1 MRNAIG
7 NNKREKGTYPMNATT
22 AAKVLLEVC
31 GACKKNESILIV
43 TDLPSL
49 EVARAFFE
57 AAKEY
62 PNRNMIVMEETGLHG
77 ADPNPQVC
85 EAMLH
90 ADVIYGCTKF
100 SLFHAPARRAAAER
114 GARFVNM
121 VDYEPRMLES
131 GGLFSDFYQL
141 GDTCMKIA
149 GILDGKDRCTI
160 KTDRGTDITCSI
172 KGRKPNPQIGR
183 SPEPGM
189 VSSPPDVEMATCAV
203 EGTANGVVYIDGSI
217 PFPGLGL
224 IKDAIKLTVKESRI
238 VAIEGDEQAETLK
251 RILAERNDPNA
262 YIIGEIGLG
271 LNPGCSLSG
280 SMLEDEGCGGTIH
293 FACGDNRS
301 FGGHTACKLHLDMV
315 FKAPT
320 MVVDGITILEKG
332 KVVCC

>member
-1 MRNAIG
+1 MD
-7 NNKREKGTYPMNATT
+7 ATA

-31 GACKKNESILIV
+31 GACKKDEKILIV
-43 TDLPSL
+43 TDPASL
-49 EVARAFFE
+49 EVGKAFFF
-57 AAKEY
+57 AAKDY
-62 PNRNMIVMEETGLHG
+62 PNRNMIVIEETGLHG
-77 ADPNPQVC
+77 TDPNPQAC
-85 EAMLH
+85 EAMLN

-100 SLFHAPARRAAAER
+100 SLFHAPARRAAGAK

-121 VDYEPRMLES
+121 VDYEMRMLES

-149 GILDGKDRCTI
+149 EILDGKDQCSIRTA
-160 KTDRGTDITCSI
+160 RGTDITCSI

-183 SPEPGM
+183 SPKPGM

-224 IKDAIKLTVKESRI
+224 IKDAIKLTVQESRI
-238 VAIEGDEQAETLK
+238 VKIEGDQQAETLK
-251 RILAERNDPNA
+251 KILTDINDPNA
-262 YIIGEIGLG
+262 FIIGEIGLG
-271 LNPGCSLSG
+271 LNPECSLSG

-315 FKAPT
+315 FKNPT
-320 MVVDGITILEKG
+320 MVVDGVTILDEG
-332 KVVCC
+332 SVACCQER